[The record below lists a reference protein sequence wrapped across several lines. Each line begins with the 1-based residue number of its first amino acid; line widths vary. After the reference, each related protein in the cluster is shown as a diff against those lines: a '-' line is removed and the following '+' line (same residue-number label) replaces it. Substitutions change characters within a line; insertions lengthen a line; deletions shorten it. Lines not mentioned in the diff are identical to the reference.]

1 MVIMLEISAKCI
13 NFNLWLLKDISYA
26 KYINFSCSHG
36 SQVLATN
43 NLQHAK
49 PNAIK
54 WQLDKFDLAGN

>member
-1 MVIMLEISAKCI
+1 MLIMLEISANYI
-13 NFNLWLLKDISYA
+13 NFNLCLLKYM
-26 KYINFSCSHG
+26 NFSSANG

-54 WQLDKFDLAGN
+54 WQQDKFDLAGN